1 MIMQISLIIFA
12 YLFGSVAS
20 AIVVCKLMRLSDPR
34 TQGSGNPGATNVLR
48 LHGKKAAAMTL
59 AGDVFKGVIP
69 VLLAKGLDA
78 PDIIIALTGIAV
90 FTGHLFPVYFSF
102 HGGKGVATFIGV
114 LSATY
119 WLLGLTYISTWLLM
133 AFLFR
138 YSSLSALIATAMTPV
153 FTVLLLPV
161 PAFIA
166 ANSVMSIFLIWRHRS
181 NIRKL
186 IDGTEDKIGADGL

>member
-1 MIMQISLIIFA
+1 MIMQISLILFA

-48 LHGKKAAAMTL
+48 LHGKKAATL
-59 AGDVFKGVIP
+59 TLVGDVFKGVIP
-69 VLLAKGLDA
+69 VLLANGLHA
-78 PDIIIALTGIAV
+78 PDHIIALTGLAA
-90 FTGHLFPVYFSF
+90 FSGHLFPIYFGF

-114 LSATY
+114 LFATY
-119 WLLGLTYISTWLLM
+119 WLLGLTYIGTWLLM
-133 AFLFR
+133 TLLFR
-138 YSSLSALIATAMTPV
+138 YSSLSALIAAAMTPV
-153 FTVLLLPV
+153 FTVLLLPNPV
-161 PAFIA
+161 FIV

-186 IDGTEDKIGADGL
+186 LDGTEDKIGANRL